1 MQKEILE
8 GVPYWKDKSNN
19 LYSFEIDK
27 KNLIQLGSFDQETQT
42 VKLKDNWRELYQP
55 KLEEYRN
62 SLKSRDRKENKFDK
76 IDKSEKPKKNESI

>member
-1 MQKEILE
+1 MQKEIVQ

-27 KNLIQLGSFDQETQT
+27 KNLIQLGSFDQESQT
-42 VKLKDNWRELYQP
+42 IRLKEGWKDIYQT

-62 SLKSRDRKENKFDK
+62 TLKNRERKENKTK
-76 IDKSEKPKKNESI
+76 